1 MKPSRTMKG
10 HILITG
16 GAGFI
21 GSHLA
26 DALIEKGHHVRIFDN
41 LLPIVHGEGCER
53 PVYLNPLAEFVRGD
67 IRDFAQIEN
76 ALEGIDAI
84 YHLAALTGVGQSMYE
99 IKDYVDVNISGT
111 ANLLQAV
118 LKDRHRIKKIILSSS
133 RAVYGEGSYRC
144 DHCGVLFPQAR
155 TFEQLNSGEWDFRC
169 TRCHSILNPIP
180 TGEEKPLDPI
190 SIYGITKKVQEE
202 LFRCAGGAYRIPF
215 VILRYF
221 NVYGERQSLSNP
233 YTGII
238 PLFITAVVNGLPP
251 PVYEDGQESRDFVH
265 VNDVVEANLLALNDE
280 KLNGTV
286 LNVGTQQS
294 FTIFDIAQI
303 IIDKLRSPLRP
314 EIVGKARVGDI
325 RHCIAD
331 MSRIHSLSGY
341 RPAVSFDKGISELLQ
356 WILKQKPD
364 MKYKDP
370 SVELGQKG
378 LMARE
383 KE

>member
-1 MKPSRTMKG
+1 MKE

-21 GSHLA
+21 GSHLT
-26 DALIEKGHHVRIFDN
+26 DILIARGYRVRIFDN
-41 LLPIVHGEGCER
+41 LLPIVHGMGCAK
-53 PVYLNPLAEFVRGD
+53 PAYLNPLAEFVKGD
-67 IRDFAQIEN
+67 IREFAQVEE
-76 ALEGIDAI
+76 ALDGIDAV

-111 ANLLQAV
+111 SNLLQAIV
-118 LKDRHRIKKIILSSS
+118 NNKTIKKIILASS
-133 RAVYGEGSYRC
+133 RAVYGEGAYIC
-144 DHCGVLFPQAR
+144 DLCGARFPQAR
-155 TFEQLNSGEWDFRC
+155 TFEQLNQGKWDFNCITCNKSLR
-169 TRCHSILNPIP
+169 PIP
-180 TGEEKPLDPI
+180 TSEEKPLDPI

-202 LFRCAGGAYRIPF
+202 LFRCAGQAYHIPF

-251 PVYEDGQESRDFVH
+251 PVYEDGRESRDFVH
-265 VNDVVEANLLALNDE
+265 VSDVVGANLLALNDE

>member
-1 MKPSRTMKG
+1 MATLKE

-26 DALIEKGHHVRIFDN
+26 DTLIAKGYRVRIFDN
-41 LLPIVHGEGCER
+41 LLPVVHGMGCEK
-53 PVYLNPLAEFVRGD
+53 PAYLNPLAEFVKGD
-67 IRDFAQIEN
+67 IREFAQVEE
-76 ALEGIDAI
+76 ALEGIDAV

-111 ANLLQAV
+111 SNLLQAV
-118 LKDRHRIKKIILSSS
+118 VKNNKTIKKIILASS
-133 RAVYGEGSYRC
+133 RAVYGEGAYTC
-144 DHCGVLFPQAR
+144 DLCGATFPQAR
-155 TFEQLNSGEWDFRC
+155 TYEQLNQGKWDISC
-169 TRCHSILNPIP
+169 TTCNKSLRPIP
-180 TGEEKPLDPI
+180 TSEEKSLNPV

-202 LFRCAGGAYRIPF
+202 LFRCAGQAYHIPF

-251 PVYEDGQESRDFVH
+251 QVYEDGQESRDFVH
-265 VNDVVEANLLALNDE
+265 VKDVVETNLFALNDK
-280 KLNGTV
+280 KLEGMI
-286 LNVGTQQS
+286 LNVGTQHWL
-294 FTIFDIAQI
+294 TIFDVAKS
-303 IIDKLRSPLRP
+303 IIDKLCSPLRP
-314 EIVGKARVGDI
+314 KIVGIARVGDI

-331 MSRIHSLSGY
+331 ISKIHSISGY
-341 RPAVSFDKGISELLQ
+341 RPSVSFDIGISELIQ
-356 WILKQKPD
+356 WILQQKPD
-364 MKYKDP
+364 TKYKDP

-378 LMARE
+378 LLARE

>member
-1 MKPSRTMKG
+1 MKE

-16 GAGFI
+16 GGGFI

-26 DALIEKGHHVRIFDN
+26 DALIEKGYRVRIFDN

-67 IRDFAQIEN
+67 IRDLAQIEN

-99 IKDYVDVNISGT
+99 IKDYVDTNISGT

-118 LKDRHRIKKIILSSS
+118 LKNRKRIKKIILASS
-133 RAVYGEGSYRC
+133 RAVYGEGAYRC
-144 DHCGVLFPQAR
+144 DHCGVVLFPQAR
-155 TFEQLNSGEWDFRC
+155 TYEQLNKGEWDFPC
-169 TRCHSILNPIP
+169 TQCRNILKLIP

-202 LFRCAGGAYRIPF
+202 LFRCAGQAYHIPF

-221 NVYGERQSLSNP
+221 NVYGERQSLTNP

-238 PLFITAVVNGLPP
+238 PLFITAVVNGFPP
-251 PVYEDGQESRDFVH
+251 QVYEDGQESRDFVH
-265 VNDVVEANLLALNDE
+265 VKDVVEASLLALNDE
-280 KLNGTV
+280 RLDGMV

-294 FTIFDIAQI
+294 LTIFDIAKMI
-303 IIDKLRSPLRP
+303 IYKLRNPLKP

-331 MSRIHSLSGY
+331 ISKIHSLSGY
-341 RPAVSFDKGISELLQ
+341 SPSVSFDKGISGLIHR
-356 WILKQKPD
+356 ILEQKPD
-364 MKYKDP
+364 IKYKDP
-370 SVELGQKG
+370 SLELGRKG
-378 LMARE
+378 LLTKKGE
-383 KE
+383 